1 MAKTM
6 TLKEQARKHVAQQL
20 ISMLYNNV
28 LCENGFEQFSNW
40 CEQGEVFAEN
50 GLPKDLQEECI
61 SLMKKIDS
69 DVNKIAWELEVATRK
84 D

>member
-6 TLKEQARKHVAQQL
+6 TLKDRARKHVAQQL

-28 LCENGFEQFSNW
+28 LCENGYEQFSNW
-40 CEQGEVFAEN
+40 CEKGEVFAAN
-50 GLPKDLQEECI
+50 GLPKNLQEECV
-61 SLMKKIDS
+61 SLMKKIES
-69 DVNKIAWELEVATRK
+69 DVDKIAWELEITTRK